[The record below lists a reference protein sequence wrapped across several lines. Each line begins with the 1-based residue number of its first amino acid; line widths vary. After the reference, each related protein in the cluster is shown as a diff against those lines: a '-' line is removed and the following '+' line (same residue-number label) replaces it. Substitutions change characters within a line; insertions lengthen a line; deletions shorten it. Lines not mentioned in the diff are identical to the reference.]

1 MHILVALVT
10 MLALLLYMVMVIQT
24 GGARQRYKVEAP
36 ATTGN
41 LDFERQFRIQANTLE
56 NLIVFIPA
64 LWIFALFSANDHLAA
79 GIGLVWVIGR
89 VMYMLGY
96 ARAAQARGPGFALAG
111 LAQVVLVL
119 GGLGFVVWRGVTMGF

>member
-10 MLALLLYMVMVIQT
+10 MLALLLYMVMVIRT
-24 GGARQRYKVEAP
+24 GGARARYKIEAP

-41 LDFERQFRIQANTLE
+41 LDFERVFRIQANTLE

-64 LWIFALFSANDHLAA
+64 LWIFTLFAANDYLSA

-89 VMYMLGY
+89 IMYMLGY

-111 LAQVVLVL
+111 IAQVVLVL
-119 GGLGFVVWRGVTMGF
+119 GALGLVIWRGVTLGF